1 MKYFL
6 TALLLLSSF
15 FLFSLS
21 AYDKVTKSRDEVLS
35 AYIYLLSKNTK
46 WPNENQIKKFKILII
61 ENGNDIYNILHK
73 MTKGLK
79 LKQRDIE
86 IINTSAIEKSKFS
99 DIQVVFL
106 SSNYKNDLEEVYRKI
121 DHRPILLISEDVINM
136 KYSMVNLYENI
147 KYRIKIK
154 INLANILSHKLKVND
169 KVILIGGSK
178 IDVSKLYNS
187 SLRTIEE
194 QEKKFAQYQALNE
207 KLKEKLDRQNKKIL
221 FLQKNINNKKKEYAH
236 VLNMIKSKEESIVKK
251 EKKLVKLY
259 NDYKKMKK
267 KLEQQQ
273 HSLQE
278 NINEI
283 EQAKIDINKYS
294 IILEQKLQNIQ
305 VLDKT
310 IKKQGEIIKE
320 SEELR
325 LAQSNQIK
333 KQKLILFLLIII
345 AVLLLL
351 FMIYFYLNKKTLE
364 KLNRELHLAKEEAEY
379 ANRSKSIFLANM
391 SHELRTPLNAILGF
405 SELLLQ
411 DKKLASNYQKTIKI
425 IYNSGAFLLTLIN
438 DILDIA
444 RIESGKTVIEKTPIN
459 IKHIVDDVITLLS
472 SRAEAKSLELLVE
485 YEGELDECIEMDAK
499 KIHQILIN
507 HITNAVKYS
516 ESGKITV
523 NAAMNNGK
531 LRFIIED
538 QGSGI
543 AQEDLETIFEPFQ
556 QVGDA
561 SSDTGSGLGLTISKQ
576 FIDAMGGEIF
586 VESQLGKGSKFTIVL
601 PYEKCKENEQ
611 VEQQHLPDTKKVI
624 GITPD
629 SQHLKV
635 LIVEDKENNILLLQK
650 VLEVLNFD
658 IAIAHNGEEAIDLF
672 KSYKP
677 DLIWMD
683 RRMPKMNGEKA
694 TQIIRTLPGGKDVI
708 IIALTASATAEDK
721 KHLAEV
727 GVDDYTVKP
736 YKFQEIYSLIKKYFD
751 VEYIYQETKST
762 IHKKSEENYSYE
774 MLKKEIKTLDETML
788 DELYNSAI
796 LLNADDME
804 HVLEKINEQ
813 NEVLYE
819 LILKVIKNINY
830 GDILKAIDEIR
841 EEG

>member
-1 MKYFL
+1 VRFFL
-6 TALLLLSSF
+6 TSLILLSSF
-15 FLFSLS
+15 FLSSLS

-35 AYIYLLSKNTK
+35 AYIYLLSKNTT
-46 WPNENQIKKFKILII
+46 WPNETQIKKFKILII
-61 ENGNDIYNILHK
+61 EDGDDIYNILHK

-79 LKQRDIE
+79 LKKRDIQ
-86 IINTSAIEKSKFS
+86 IINTNSVKRINFS

-106 SSNYKNDLEEVYRKI
+106 SNNYKNDLEKVYRKI
-121 DHRPILLISEDVINM
+121 NARPILLISENVLNM

-154 INLANILSHKLKVND
+154 INLPNILSHNLKVND
-169 KVILIGGSK
+169 KVILVGGSK

-187 SLRTIEE
+187 SLHTIEE
-194 QEKKFAQYQALNE
+194 QEKKFEEYQELNE
-207 KLKEKLDRQNKKIL
+207 KLKKKLEQQNKKIL

-236 VLNMIKSKEESIVKK
+236 VLSMIKSKEDNIVQK
-251 EKKLVKLY
+251 EEKLVDLY
-259 NDYKKMKK
+259 KNYQVMKK
-267 KLEQQQ
+267 KLEAQQ
-273 HSLQE
+273 HSLE
-278 NINEI
+278 DNINEI
-283 EQAKIDINKYS
+283 EQAKKDINKYS
-294 IILEQKLQNIQ
+294 IILKEKLQNIQ

-310 IKKQGEIIKE
+310 IKEQEEIIQQ

-325 LAQSNQIK
+325 VAQANQIK
-333 KQKLILFLLIII
+333 KQKLILFLLIVI

-351 FMIYFYLNKKTLE
+351 FMTYFYLNKKTLE
-364 KLNRELHLAKEEAEY
+364 KLNEELHLAKEEAEY

-411 DKKLASNYQKTIKI
+411 DKKLSKSYQKTILI
-425 IYNSGAFLLTLIN
+425 IYNSGSFLLTLIN

-444 RIESGKTVIEKTPIN
+444 RIESGKTVIEKSPLN
-459 IKHIVDDVITLLS
+459 IKLTINDVVMLLQ

-485 YEGELDECIEMDAK
+485 YEDPIDECIEMDAK

-507 HITNAVKYS
+507 HITNAIKYS
-516 ESGKITV
+516 ISGKIIV
-523 NAAMNNGK
+523 KVAMK
-531 LRFIIED
+531 KRHLYLTIQD

-543 AQEDLETIFEPFQ
+543 AKEDLETIFDPFE
-556 QVGDA
+556 QVGAA

-576 FIDAMGGEIF
+576 FVEAMGGKIS
-586 VESQLGKGSKFTIVL
+586 VESELGKGSVFTIVL
-601 PYEKCKENEQ
+601 PYELCKANEK
-611 VEQQHLPDTKKVI
+611 VIEKPLPNIRKVI
-624 GITPD
+624 GITPE
-629 SQHLKV
+629 SQKLKV
-635 LIVEDKENNILLLQK
+635 LIVEDKENNVLLLQK

-658 IAIAHNGEEAIDLF
+658 IIIAHNGEEAVELF
-672 KSYKP
+672 QSYKP

-694 TQIIRTLPGGKDVI
+694 TQVIRSLPGGKDVV

-721 KHLAEV
+721 KHLDEV
-727 GVDDYTVKP
+727 GVDDYAVKP

-751 VEYIYQETKST
+751 VEYIYEEKDMTLL
-762 IHKKSEENYSYE
+762 HKEENDYSFDT
-774 MLKKEIKTLDETML
+774 LKKEIATLDETML

-796 LLNADDME
+796 LLNADDMQD
-804 HVLEKINEQ
+804 VLEKINEQ
-813 NEVLYE
+813 NEVLYS
-819 LILKVIKNINY
+819 LVLKVIKNINY